1 MPSLLIH
8 GEWVSAS
15 GGQTIEVINPC
26 DATPYATIDR
36 GTAADID
43 RAVKSARAAM
53 DGAWGNLTATER
65 GRILTKAGHLVLQ
78 HAEEIAQIELRDTGK
93 PLSVARADVVAVARY
108 FEFFGGAADKL
119 HGKQIPYLN
128 GYNVQLVHE
137 PHGVAA
143 IIIPWNYPAQ
153 MFGRTVAP
161 ALAAGNAVVLKPSE
175 DACMSGLRLAAL
187 LMEAGLP
194 PGALNLV
201 TGYGHEA
208 GAALTAHPDINFAS
222 FTGSPEV
229 GALVQQS

>member
-15 GGQTIEVINPC
+15 GGQTIDVINPC
-26 DATPYATIDR
+26 DATSYASIDR

-78 HAEEIAQIELRDTGK
+78 HAEEIAQIELKDTGK

-119 HGKQIPYLN
+119 HGKQIPY
-128 GYNVQLVHE
+128 
-137 PHGVAA
+137 
-143 IIIPWNYPAQ
+143 
-153 MFGRTVAP
+153 
-161 ALAAGNAVVLKPSE
+161 
-175 DACMSGLRLAAL
+175 
-187 LMEAGLP
+187 
-194 PGALNLV
+194 
-201 TGYGHEA
+201 
-208 GAALTAHPDINFAS
+208 
-222 FTGSPEV
+222 
-229 GALVQQS
+229 